1 MATMTAPEARDAR
14 GALDVRE
21 ALRARVEA
29 AGDLTDW
36 DLTAL
41 VRDLVDRRR
50 EVDLMLARVA
60 AEVGARSGP
69 GASGLARR
77 RGYRGSD
84 QLVASLTGGTVAEAE
99 RLRVLGTAL
108 EGRVD
113 DAPGG
118 ASVLPYLA
126 GAARERHLSPDA
138 FVLLRGV
145 LMRHPDACD
154 GDGVAVAAAVRA
166 TPLGRQ
172 PLARVERVAVDRA
185 VALPLRSVRALVA
198 QLEAGLTPARVAE
211 ENYEE
216 LHALRL
222 ASFREE
228 ANGMVFVS
236 AMLDP
241 LTAAPLMAAV
251 DGYVAHA
258 LRARRDDGAGGE
270 GAGGEG
276 VGSQPTA
283 AQLRADAL
291 GWLGRHA
298 TGCRQPHDS
307 AKTTVSIRVSLADL
321 RAGDGYGTVDGITMP
336 IPVGVLR
343 RHAVDAEVVPTVLG
357 MGSEILDHGR
367 AKRLFT
373 AAQRRAIAERDRGCA
388 FCGAPPRFCDVHHLH
403 EWRYGGL
410 TNVHDGIMLCVG
422 CHHWIHREGW
432 AIRWRRGSPEFVP
445 PAAVDPRRTPRQ
457 GYQARVTLDRIT
469 SPRLDTLGVSRT

>member
-1 MATMTAPEARDAR
+1 MTTMTAPEVRDAR

-21 ALRARVEA
+21 ALRARVDA

-41 VRDLVDRRR
+41 ARDLVDRRR

-60 AEVGARSGP
+60 AEVAARSGQ

-77 RGYRGSD
+77 RGFRGSD

-118 ASVLPYLA
+118 AAVLPHLA
-126 GAARERHLSPDA
+126 WAARERHLSPDA

-154 GDGVAVAAAVRA
+154 GDGVPVADAVRA

-216 LHALRL
+216 LRASRL

-258 LRARRDDGAGGE
+258 LRARRDDGVGGQDAGDR
-270 GAGGEG
+270 
-276 VGSQPTA
+276 PTA

-298 TGCRQPHDS
+298 TGCRQPHD
-307 AKTTVSIRVSLADL
+307 AVRTTVSIRVSLADL

-403 EWRYGGL
+403 EWQYGGL
-410 TNVHDGIMLCVG
+410 TNARDGIMLCVG
-422 CHHWIHREGW
+422 CHHWIHRERW
-432 AIRWRRGSPEFVP
+432 AIRWRRGSLEFVP
-445 PAAVDPRRTPRQ
+445 PATVDPRRTPRQ
-457 GYQARVTLDRIT
+457 GYQARVRLDRVT
-469 SPRLDTLGVSRT
+469 APRLDTLGVSRT